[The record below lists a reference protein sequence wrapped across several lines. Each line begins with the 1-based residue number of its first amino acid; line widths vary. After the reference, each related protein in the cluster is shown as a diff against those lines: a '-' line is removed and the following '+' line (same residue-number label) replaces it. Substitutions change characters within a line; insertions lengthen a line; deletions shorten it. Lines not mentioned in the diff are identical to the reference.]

1 MIYRQYLDEKQVKEI
16 DLIIIGAGPAGLTA
30 AIYASRARLDMLLL
44 EDKVVGGQV
53 KNSYTVENYPG
64 FKKVSGSELAD
75 LMQQQAEELGAN
87 IEEFD
92 IIENVK
98 FDGDEK
104 IVETEEYIYKPK
116 AVIIATGASP
126 KKLPVRNEEKFAGKG
141 IHYCAVCDGAM
152 YQNKII
158 GIVGGGNTALEE
170 ALFLTNF
177 AKKVYLIR
185 RYDYFRGEKAVIEEV
200 ENNEKIEI
208 LYNEDLIAVEGDIF
222 VEKGI
227 IKNTITGEE
236 KEIELEAVFGSI
248 GHEPMIDLFKDYI
261 DISEGNYI
269 ITDENMR
276 TNIPG
281 VYAVGDVREKE
292 YRQITTAVADGTIAA
307 LEAEKY
313 IKKLDNKK

>member
-1 MIYRQYLDEKQVKEI
+1 MAKQVKEI

-64 FKKVSGSELAD
+64 FKKVAGSELAD
-75 LMQQQAEELGAN
+75 LMQQQAEELGAT

-92 IIENVK
+92 VIENVN

-141 IHYCAVCDGAM
+141 IQYCAVCDGAM
-152 YQNKII
+152 YQNKVI

-177 AKKVYLIR
+177 AEKVYLIR

-208 LYNEDLIAVEGDIF
+208 LYNEDLIAVEGDVF

-236 KEIELEAVFGSI
+236 KEIEL
-248 GHEPMIDLFKDYI
+248 
-261 DISEGNYI
+261 
-269 ITDENMR
+269 
-276 TNIPG
+276 
-281 VYAVGDVREKE
+281 
-292 YRQITTAVADGTIAA
+292 
-307 LEAEKY
+307 
-313 IKKLDNKK
+313 

>member
-1 MIYRQYLDEKQVKEI
+1 MEKQVKEI

-44 EDKVVGGQV
+44 EDKVIGGQV
-53 KNSYTVENYPG
+53 KNSYMVENYPG

-152 YQNKII
+152 YQNKVI

-177 AKKVYLIR
+177 AEKVYLIR

-200 ENNEKIEI
+200 EKNDKIEI

-236 KEIELEAVFGSI
+236 KEIKLEAVFGSI

-261 DISEGNYI
+261 DISEGRYI

-313 IKKLDNKK
+313 IKKLSNKK

>member
-1 MIYRQYLDEKQVKEI
+1 MEKQVKEI

>member
-1 MIYRQYLDEKQVKEI
+1 MSKQVKEI
-16 DLIIIGAGPAGLTA
+16 DLIIVGGGPAGLTA

-44 EDKVVGGQV
+44 EDKVMGGQV
-53 KNSYTVENYPG
+53 RNSYTVENYPG
-64 FKKVSGSELAD
+64 FKKVAGSELAD
-75 LMQQQAEELGAN
+75 LMQQQAEELGAT

-104 IVETEEYIYKPK
+104 IIETEEFIYKPK
-116 AVIIATGASP
+116 ALIIATGASP
-126 KKLPVRNEEKFAGKG
+126 RKLPIRNEEKFAGKG
-141 IHYCAVCDGAM
+141 VHYCAVCDGAM
-152 YQNKII
+152 YQNKVI

-170 ALFLTNF
+170 AIFLTNF
-177 AKKVYLIR
+177 AEKVYLIR
-185 RYDYFRGEKAVIEEV
+185 RYDYFRGEKAVLEEV
-200 ENNEKIEI
+200 EKNEKIEI
-208 LYNEDLIAVEGDIF
+208 LYNEDLIAVDGEDF

-236 KEIELEAVFGSI
+236 KEIALEAVFGSI
-248 GHEPMIDLFKDYI
+248 GHEPMVNLFKEYI
-261 DISEGNYI
+261 DISKGQYI

-281 VYAVGDVREKE
+281 VYAIGDVREKE

-313 IKKLDNKK
+313 IKKLNKEVK

>member
-1 MIYRQYLDEKQVKEI
+1 MVKQVKEI
-16 DLIIIGAGPAGLTA
+16 DLIIIGAGPAGLAA

>member
-1 MIYRQYLDEKQVKEI
+1 MAKQVKEI
-16 DLIIIGAGPAGLTA
+16 DLIIVGGGPAGLTA

-44 EDKVVGGQV
+44 EDKVMGGQV
-53 KNSYTVENYPG
+53 RNSYTVENYPG
-64 FKKVSGSELAD
+64 FKKVAGSELAD
-75 LMQQQAEELGAN
+75 IMQQQEEELGAT

-98 FDGDEK
+98 LDGEEK
-104 IVETEEYIYKPK
+104 IVETEEFIYKPK
-116 AVIIATGASP
+116 ALIIATGASP
-126 KKLPVRNEEKFAGKG
+126 RKLPIRNEEKFAGKG
-141 IHYCAVCDGAM
+141 VHYCAVCDGAM
-152 YQNKII
+152 YQNKVI

-170 ALFLTNF
+170 AIFLTNF
-177 AKKVYLIR
+177 AEKVYLIR
-185 RYDYFRGEKAVIEEV
+185 RYDYFRGEKAVLEEV
-200 ENNEKIEI
+200 EKNEKIEI
-208 LYNEDLIAVEGDIF
+208 LYNEDLIAVDGEDF

-236 KEIELEAVFGSI
+236 KEIALEAVFGSI
-248 GHEPMIDLFKDYI
+248 GHEPMVNLFKEYI
-261 DISEGNYI
+261 NISKGQYI

-281 VYAVGDVREKE
+281 VYAIGDVREKE

-313 IKKLDNKK
+313 IKKLNK

>member
-1 MIYRQYLDEKQVKEI
+1 MAKQVKEI

-64 FKKVSGSELAD
+64 FKKISGSELAD
-75 LMQQQAEELGAN
+75 LMQQQAEELGTN

>member
-1 MIYRQYLDEKQVKEI
+1 MAKQVKEI
-16 DLIIIGAGPAGLTA
+16 DLIIVGGGPAGLTA

-44 EDKVVGGQV
+44 EDKVMGGQV
-53 KNSYTVENYPG
+53 RNSYTVENYPG
-64 FKKVSGSELAD
+64 FKKVAGSELAD
-75 LMQQQAEELGAN
+75 IMQQQAEELGAT

-98 FDGDEK
+98 LDGEEK
-104 IVETEEYIYKPK
+104 IVETEEFIYKPK
-116 AVIIATGASP
+116 ALIIATGASP
-126 KKLPVRNEEKFAGKG
+126 RKLPIRNEEKFAGKG
-141 IHYCAVCDGAM
+141 VHYCAVCDGAM
-152 YQNKII
+152 YQNKVI

-170 ALFLTNF
+170 AIFLTNF
-177 AKKVYLIR
+177 AEKVYLIR
-185 RYDYFRGEKAVIEEV
+185 RYDYFRGEKAVLEEV
-200 ENNEKIEI
+200 EKNEKIEI
-208 LYNEDLIAVEGDIF
+208 LYNEDLIAVDGEDF

-236 KEIELEAVFGSI
+236 KEIALEAVFGSI
-248 GHEPMIDLFKDYI
+248 GHEPMVNLFKEYI
-261 DISEGNYI
+261 NISKGQYI

-281 VYAVGDVREKE
+281 VYAIGDVREKE

-313 IKKLDNKK
+313 IKKLNK

>member
-1 MIYRQYLDEKQVKEI
+1 MAKQVKEI

-64 FKKVSGSELAD
+64 FKKVAGSELAD
-75 LMQQQAEELGAN
+75 LMQQQAEELGAT

-92 IIENVK
+92 VIENVK

-152 YQNKII
+152 YQNKVI

-177 AKKVYLIR
+177 AEKVYLIR

-208 LYNEDLIAVEGDIF
+208 LYNEDLIAVEGDVF

-227 IKNTITGEE
+227 II
-236 KEIELEAVFGSI
+236 
-248 GHEPMIDLFKDYI
+248 
-261 DISEGNYI
+261 
-269 ITDENMR
+269 
-276 TNIPG
+276 
-281 VYAVGDVREKE
+281 
-292 YRQITTAVADGTIAA
+292 Q
-307 LEAEKY
+307 
-313 IKKLDNKK
+313 

>member
-1 MIYRQYLDEKQVKEI
+1 
-16 DLIIIGAGPAGLTA
+16 
-30 AIYASRARLDMLLL
+30 MLLL

>member
-1 MIYRQYLDEKQVKEI
+1 MAKQVKEI

-64 FKKVSGSELAD
+64 FKKVAGSELAD
-75 LMQQQAEELGAN
+75 LMQQQAEELGAT

-92 IIENVK
+92 VIENVK

-152 YQNKII
+152 YQNKVI

-208 LYNEDLIAVEGDIF
+208 LYNEDLIAVEGDVF

-248 GHEPMIDLFKDYI
+248 GHEPMINLFKDYI
-261 DISEGNYI
+261 NLSEGNYI

-281 VYAVGDVREKE
+281 VYAVGDVRDKE

-313 IKKLDNKK
+313 IKKLTNK

>member
-1 MIYRQYLDEKQVKEI
+1 MAKQVKEI

-269 ITDENMR
+269 FSSVI
-276 TNIPG
+276 I
-281 VYAVGDVREKE
+281 
-292 YRQITTAVADGTIAA
+292 
-307 LEAEKY
+307 
-313 IKKLDNKK
+313 

>member
-1 MIYRQYLDEKQVKEI
+1 MSKQVKEI
-16 DLIIIGAGPAGLTA
+16 DLIIVGGGPAGLTA

-44 EDKVVGGQV
+44 EDKVMGGQV
-53 KNSYTVENYPG
+53 RNSYTVENYPG
-64 FKKVSGSELAD
+64 FKKVAGSELAD
-75 LMQQQAEELGAN
+75 LMQQQAEELGAT

-92 IIENVK
+92 VIENVK

-104 IVETEEYIYKPK
+104 IIETEEFIYKPK
-116 AVIIATGASP
+116 ALIIATGASP
-126 KKLPVRNEEKFAGKG
+126 RKLPIRNEEKFAGKG
-141 IHYCAVCDGAM
+141 VHYCAVCDGAM
-152 YQNKII
+152 YQNKVI

-170 ALFLTNF
+170 AIFLTNF
-177 AKKVYLIR
+177 AEKVYLIR
-185 RYDYFRGEKAVIEEV
+185 RYDYFRGEKAVLEEV
-200 ENNEKIEI
+200 EKNEKIEI
-208 LYNEDLIAVEGDIF
+208 LYNEDLIAVDGEDF

-236 KEIELEAVFGSI
+236 KEIALEAVFGSI
-248 GHEPMIDLFKDYI
+248 GHEPMVNLFKEYI
-261 DISEGNYI
+261 DISKGQYI

-281 VYAVGDVREKE
+281 VYAIGDVREKE

-313 IKKLDNKK
+313 IKKLNK